1 MVGTIAWP
9 AEESADGAKGAVTA
23 VMSNDCDK
31 DMAGEKPERS
41 VCAFRLFEF
50 DVEPPG

>member
-9 AEESADGAKGAVTA
+9 AEESAEGAKGAVTA

-31 DMAGEKPERS
+31 DMAGEKPDRS
-41 VCAFRLFEF
+41 GWVLSVFADGVSPE
-50 DVEPPG
+50 